1 MRNFQ
6 TGYSLALRAG
16 SGVKFLIITNLICWF
31 FLVLIVQN
39 FFFKTPVIFHI
50 FGFVPAEIKS
60 HFLIWQF
67 FTYMFLHSGGVFH
80 ILFNML
86 LLWMFGSELEQ
97 LWQKKF
103 FLKYYF
109 VCGVGSAVMYFLC
122 IQIYQ
127 LFGGNELISHIPVVG
142 ASGAVFGLLLAY
154 GLIFGERMVLFMFIF
169 PMKAKH
175 FILLVAAVEVL
186 SVLSAG
192 FGSPVANLAHLGG
205 LLSGLLFL
213 KFNAAFEINP
223 MKKWMNKIFSS
234 RFKVLKG
241 GKSNKEKEGNS
252 KSDHWM

>member
-1 MRNFQ
+1 MRSSYTN
-6 TGYSLALRAG
+6 YSLILKPN
-16 SGVKFLIITNLICWF
+16 SGVKFLIITNLLCWF
-31 FLVLIVQN
+31 FLILIFQN
-39 FFFKTPVIFHI
+39 FFLKSPAIFHI
-50 FGFVPAEIKS
+50 FGFVPADVKS

-67 FTYMFLHSGGVFH
+67 FTYMFIHSGGVFH

-109 VCGVGSAVMYFLC
+109 VCGIGSALVYFLC
-122 IQIYQ
+122 VQIYQ

-175 FILLVAAVEVL
+175 FTMLVAAVEVL
-186 SVLSAG
+186 SVLSSG

-205 LLSGLLFL
+205 LLSGFLFF
-213 KFNAAFEINP
+213 KFNATFENRSI
-223 MKKWMNKIFSS
+223 KKWLNKLSSS
-234 RFKVLKG
+234 RFKILKG
-241 GKSNKEKEGNS
+241 GKFDREKNNG
-252 KSDHWM
+252 HW

>member
-1 MRNFQ
+1 MRSFY
-6 TGYSLALRAG
+6 TGHSLTLRAG

-39 FFFKTPVIFHI
+39 LFLKTPVIFHI
-50 FGFVPAEIKS
+50 FGFVPATIES
-60 HFLIWQF
+60 HFFIWQF
-67 FTYMFLHSGGVFH
+67 FTYMFLHGGGVFH

-109 VCGVGSAVMYFLC
+109 ICGLGSAIVYFLC
-122 IQIYQ
+122 IQVYQ
-127 LFGGNELISHIPVVG
+127 FFGGNELVSHIPVVG
-142 ASGAVFGLLLAY
+142 ASGAIFGLLLAY

-175 FILLVAAVEVL
+175 FTMLVAAVEVL

-205 LLSGLLFL
+205 LLSGFLFFKL
-213 KFNAAFEINP
+213 NATFEKNVI
-223 MKKWMNKIFSS
+223 KKWFSKLSSS

-241 GKSNKEKEGNS
+241 GKSDQEKMNG
-252 KSDHWM
+252 HW